1 MRVRGEILGS
11 RMELYQLRSFAAVA
25 EVGHLTRAAEQLHV
39 SQPAVSAQI
48 KALEDELGV
57 ALFDRVS
64 SGMVLT
70 TAGRR
75 LLPEARKV
83 MSAAQTLRSRARGL
97 ANAVVGRVRVGAV
110 SDPEFTR
117 VGDFLAN
124 ALDAH
129 PMLEIE
135 VHHEVSGAAFAKVR
149 DGTLDASFYYGGLAH
164 DDVVGM
170 PLVDFAYR
178 IVAPAA
184 WRDTVA
190 TADWN
195 TIVTMPWIM
204 TPQIS
209 TLSTLADDLFATRG
223 SSPVRRVEADNEAI
237 IRSLVVAGLGVAM
250 MREDLALEA
259 AAAGDMALWDGVRLP
274 TTLQFIHRADR
285 IDDPEIRALRDVL
298 ARVFD
303 ISEVAVAT
311 GS

>member
-1 MRVRGEILGS
+1 
-11 RMELYQLRSFAAVA
+11 MELYQLRSFAAVA
-25 EVGHLTRAAEQLHV
+25 DVGHLTRAAEQLHV

-70 TAGRR
+70 PAGRR

-117 VGDFLAN
+117 VGDLLSH

-129 PMLEIE
+129 PLLEIE

-149 DGTLDASFYYGGLAH
+149 DGTLDASFYYGSLA
-164 DDVVGM
+164 DTDVNAM
-170 PLVDFAYR
+170 PLADFAYR

-184 WRDTVA
+184 WRDAIAVA
-190 TADWN
+190 EWN
-195 TIVTMPWIM
+195 AIVAMPWIM
-204 TPQIS
+204 TPPIS
-209 TLSTLADDLFATRG
+209 TLSTLANDLFATRG

-237 IRSLVVAGLGVAM
+237 IRSLVTAGLGVAL
-250 MREDLALEA
+250 MREDLALDA
-259 AAAGDMALWDGVRLP
+259 AALGDVALWEGVRLP

-285 IDDPEIRALRDVL
+285 AHDPEIRALRDVL
-298 ARVFD
+298 ARVFGQAPVEPVD
-303 ISEVAVAT
+303 DVTA
-311 GS
+311 

>member
-1 MRVRGEILGS
+1 
-11 RMELYQLRSFAAVA
+11 MELYQLRSFAAVA
-25 EVGHLTRAAEQLHV
+25 DVGHLTRAAEQLHV

-70 TAGRR
+70 PAGRR

-110 SDPEFTR
+110 SDPEFIR
-117 VGDFLAN
+117 VGGLLSH

-129 PMLEIE
+129 PLLEIE

-149 DGTLDASFYYGGLAH
+149 EGALDASFYYGSLA
-164 DDVVGM
+164 DTDVHAM
-170 PLVDFAYR
+170 PLADFAYR

-184 WRDTVA
+184 WRDAVA
-190 TADWN
+190 VADW
-195 TIVTMPWIM
+195 TSIVAMPWIM
-204 TPQIS
+204 TPPIS
-209 TLSTLADDLFATRG
+209 TLSTLANDLFATRG

-237 IRSLVVAGLGVAM
+237 IRSLVTAGLGVAL
-250 MREDLALEA
+250 MREDLALDA
-259 AAAGDMALWDGVRLP
+259 AALGDVALWEGVRLP

-285 IDDPEIRALRDVL
+285 AHDPEIRALRDVL

-303 ISEVAVAT
+303 QSAVEPVDDVA
-311 GS
+311 S

>member
-1 MRVRGEILGS
+1 MPVRGEILGS
-11 RMELYQLRSFAAVA
+11 SMELYQLRSFAAVA
-25 EVGHLTRAAEQLHV
+25 EEGHLTRAAEQLHV

-70 TAGRR
+70 SAGRR

-129 PMLEIE
+129 PLLEIE

-149 DGTLDASFYYGGLAH
+149 DGTLDASFYYGNLAH
-164 DDVVGM
+164 ADIVGM

-190 TADWN
+190 NADWN

-204 TPQIS
+204 TPPIS

-223 SSPVRRVEADNEAI
+223 SSPVRRIEADNEAI

-259 AAAGDMALWDGVRLP
+259 AAAGEMALWDGVRLP

-285 IDDPEIRALRDVL
+285 ADDPEIRALRDVL
-298 ARVFD
+298 TRVFELPE
-303 ISEVAVAT
+303 IRSAT
-311 GS
+311 AA

>member
-1 MRVRGEILGS
+1 MRARGEILGS
-11 RMELYQLRSFAAVA
+11 HMELYQLRSFAAVA

-70 TAGRR
+70 PAGRR

-83 MSAAQTLRSRARGL
+83 MTAAQTLRSRARGL

-149 DGTLDASFYYGGLAH
+149 DGTHDASFYYGSLTHAE
-164 DDVVGM
+164 VVGM

-184 WRDTVA
+184 WRDTIA

-195 TIVTMPWIM
+195 TIVTLPWIM
-204 TPQIS
+204 TPPIS

-250 MREDLALEA
+250 MREDVALEA

-285 IDDPEIRALRDVL
+285 GDDPEIRALRDVL
-298 ARVFD
+298 TRVFD
-303 ISEVAVAT
+303 LPEVAAAAT
-311 GS
+311 A

>member
-1 MRVRGEILGS
+1 
-11 RMELYQLRSFAAVA
+11 MELYQLRSFAAVA
-25 EVGHLTRAAEQLHV
+25 DVGHLTRAAEQLHV

-70 TAGRR
+70 PAGRR

-97 ANAVVGRVRVGAV
+97 ANVVVGRVRVGAV
-110 SDPEFTR
+110 SDPEFIR
-117 VGDFLAN
+117 VGDLLSH

-129 PMLEIE
+129 PLLEIE

-149 DGTLDASFYYGGLAH
+149 DGTLDASFYYGSLA
-164 DDVVGM
+164 DTDVIAM
-170 PLVDFAYR
+170 PLADFAYR

-184 WRDTVA
+184 WRDAVA
-190 TADWN
+190 VADWN
-195 TIVTMPWIM
+195 AIVAMPWIM
-204 TPQIS
+204 TPPIS
-209 TLSTLADDLFATRG
+209 TLSTLANDLFATRG

-237 IRSLVVAGLGVAM
+237 IRSLVTAGLGLAL
-250 MREDLALEA
+250 MREDLALDA
-259 AAAGDMALWDGVRLP
+259 AALGDVALWEGVRLP

-285 IDDPEIRALRDVL
+285 AHDPELRALRDVL
-298 ARVFD
+298 ARVFGQAAIEPVD
-303 ISEVAVAT
+303 DVAA
-311 GS
+311 

>member
-1 MRVRGEILGS
+1 
-11 RMELYQLRSFAAVA
+11 MELYQLRSFAAVA

-97 ANAVVGRVRVGAV
+97 ANTVVGRVSVGAV

-117 VGDFLAN
+117 VGDFLTN

-164 DDVVGM
+164 ADVAGM

-184 WRDTVA
+184 WRDAVD

-259 AAAGDMALWDGVRLP
+259 AAAGDVALWDGVRLP

-285 IDDPEIRALRDVL
+285 MDDPEIRALRDVL

-303 ISEVAVAT
+303 LSEAAAAAT
-311 GS
+311 A